1 MRKREFL
8 DESLEGNWAIM
19 CRAPRSDRIEDVVRN
34 LVSSFWHDQT
44 RPSSNTRDVMRY
56 RIGPS
61 IYENH
66 IKHWLD
72 ITQFEMY
79 MNFCNAYPHIKIGQ
93 TMFQR
98 LKPYYVKIN
107 KFFETCCCRYHIE
120 FDLYYQVFRKM
131 REERCGFQN
140 APPKQASLFIKS
152 ILCDHENG
160 PQINC
165 IKGIC
170 ETCGNLAKFPSR
182 IEDTDLT
189 KTVNCKR

>member
-1 MRKREFL
+1 
-8 DESLEGNWAIM
+8 
-19 CRAPRSDRIEDVVRN
+19 
-34 LVSSFWHDQT
+34 
-44 RPSSNTRDVMRY
+44 
-56 RIGPS
+56 
-61 IYENH
+61 
-66 IKHWLD
+66 
-72 ITQFEMY
+72 
-79 MNFCNAYPHIKIGQ
+79 
-93 TMFQR
+93 
-98 LKPYYVKIN
+98 
-107 KFFETCCCRYHIE
+107 
-120 FDLYYQVFRKM
+120 M